1 MSFTPSPLQRH
12 PDEYFDTIEDG
23 WEQAALQALL
33 DGDDAPI
40 YDYPTRRWIMLRAS
54 WFPYDRPVL
63 PRMRRILRREFG
75 VQARRQG
82 RRK

>member
-1 MSFTPSPLQRH
+1 M
-12 PDEYFDTIEDG
+12 EDD

-40 YDYPTRRWIMLRAS
+40 YDYPPGWWITLRAS
-54 WFPYDRPVL
+54 WFAYDGPVL
-63 PRMRRILRREFG
+63 SRMRRILRQEFG
-75 VQARRQG
+75 VQARRER